1 MKKIILIFVLII
13 TVVKGIAQNYTVGIA
28 VDNIISTIPFND
40 NFQCNPD
47 ATAQLVLP
55 YSSVTG
61 IEHILIVNSSQA
73 SVVTADPG
81 GILNETDT
89 LQITSSQN
97 LFTFYLSVGETFS
110 CILKAI
116 GTPQIANETYGC
128 TPIGWNSIG
137 NFCPQDAAFF
147 WSNQCTV
154 SAMTTVEDNINEK
167 QFTLY
172 PNPASTFVTLSV
184 VEGLTKN
191 SDLQIH
197 NAQGQ
202 LVTLSV
208 VEGLQTTL
216 DISSLSQ
223 GIYFLTLSNGEQTV
237 SRKFIKQ

>member
-1 MKKIILIFVLII
+1 MKKIILVLALII
-13 TVVKGIAQNYTVGIA
+13 TAIKGNGQNYTVGIE
-28 VDNIISTIPFND
+28 VDNIISTLPFND

-61 IEHILIVNSSQA
+61 IEHILIVNSSQG

-81 GILNETDT
+81 GILNEIDT

-97 LFTFYLSVGETFS
+97 LFTFYLSFGGSFS

-137 NFCPQDAAFF
+137 NFCPQVAAFF

-154 SAMTTVEDNINEK
+154 SATTAIQENNIAELNI
-167 QFTLY
+167 F
-172 PNPASTFVTLSV
+172 PNPATST
-184 VEGLTKN
+184 LTIQFAAG
-191 SDLQIH
+191 SGQYAATIR

-202 LVTLSV
+202 LVKSSIFNIQRSTF
-208 VEGLQTTL
+208 
-216 DISSLSQ
+216 DISQLSN
-223 GIYFLTLSNGEQTV
+223 GIYFLTLDNGEQTV
-237 SRKFIKQ
+237 SKKFVKQ

>member
-1 MKKIILIFVLII
+1 MKKIILVLALII
-13 TVVKGIAQNYTVGIA
+13 TAIKGIAQNYTVGIA

-40 NFQCNPD
+40 NFQCSPD

-61 IEHILIVNSSQA
+61 IEHILIVNSSQG

-81 GILNETDT
+81 GILNEIDT

-97 LFTFYLSVGETFS
+97 LFTFYLSFGGSFS

-137 NFCPQDAAFF
+137 NFCPQVAAFF
-147 WSNQCTV
+147 WSNQCAV
-154 SAMTTVEDNINEK
+154 SATTAIEENNISEL
-167 QFTLY
+167 TLF
-172 PNPASTFVTLSV
+172 PNPATST
-184 VEGLTKN
+184 LTIELAAG
-191 SDLQIH
+191 SGHYAATIC

-202 LVTLSV
+202 LVYHSTFDIERSIFN
-208 VEGLQTTL
+208 
-216 DISSLSQ
+216 ISSFSD
-223 GIYFLTLSNGEQTV
+223 GIYFLTLDNGEQTL
-237 SRKFIKQ
+237 SKKFVKE